1 MAVPSVPADGLA
13 RRLNLPYPG
22 GPLDLELEATMAV
35 SEGMLI
41 GHVDEA
47 LVTLQLGLWAAA
59 VTALSVKVWD
69 TSTKGAVGMD
79 AVGEFEL
86 PAPSASAG
94 LINAVAA
101 YWHPLTL
108 TGGNVIA

>member
-1 MAVPSVPADGLA
+1 MALPSVPADGLA
-13 RRLNLPYPG
+13 RRLNIPYPG
-22 GPLDLELEATMAV
+22 GALDSELEATMTV
-35 SEGMLI
+35 SEGMLT

-59 VTALSVKVWD
+59 VTGLAVKVWD
-69 TSTKGAVGMD
+69 TATKGAVGMD
-79 AVGEFEL
+79 ALGGYEL
-86 PAPSASAG
+86 PAPSATAG

-101 YWHPLTL
+101 LWHPLTV